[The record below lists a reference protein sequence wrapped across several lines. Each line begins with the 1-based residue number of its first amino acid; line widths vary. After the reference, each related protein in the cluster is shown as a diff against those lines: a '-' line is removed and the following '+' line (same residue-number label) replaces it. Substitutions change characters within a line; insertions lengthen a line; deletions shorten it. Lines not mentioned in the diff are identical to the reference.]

1 MKTNLIIPIIISLI
15 VISCDSGVRMV
26 SEDTEE
32 HENDGVVFLSEKQRN
47 ILGLQY
53 GNLQMRNL
61 TTVVKINGQLEVPPA
76 SSADVTA
83 VIGGNVKE
91 IRVFHGDKVEKG
103 QPLAILEHPDYIRL
117 QEEFAEVAN
126 NLEFLKQ
133 EYERQKELF
142 ENEVAAGRDY
152 QKVKADYNTVIARYA
167 GLQSRLKLLNLQPD
181 RVLAGKISESII
193 IIAPISGYVKEINI
207 KLGTFVEAKDKL
219 FSIIDIKDIH
229 ADFLVYEKDVHLVE
243 EGQKIHFT
251 VSNRP
256 GDELTAEIFAVG
268 KEFES
273 NTRAVHIHAK
283 LINNPGGLIPGM
295 YVTGHLHTDANYALA
310 LPEDAIVKKGL
321 KSYIFAT
328 YPKIGGEKEG
338 RIGSQTGTSDKS
350 EKAYKM
356 IEIVTGLTDG
366 GYSQVSLLD
375 SLPEDS
381 QIVMNAAYYLL
392 AEMNKGETG
401 EGH

>member
-1 MKTNLIIPIIISLI
+1 MKTNLIIPIIVSLI

-152 QKVKADYNTVIARYA
+152 QKVKADYNTAIARYA

-338 RIGSQTGTSDKS
+338 RIGSQTETSDKS